1 MIRLRPK
8 PPQGRGRA
16 PRSRPSVLLILAALL
31 AASGAIRIGDGVG
44 QALAETAGE
53 APVSGTAAR
62 GAGEAAAEG
71 ADAVQPETDGTQA
84 AAGPVAAAPGEQAAA
99 DGAQGCTADPGTAAM
114 LTAIKARNDG
124 LDRREARIA
133 DRERAVELAQTAI
146 EARLAALV
154 TAEEELAQTLTMADT
169 AAEEDVARLVAVYEN
184 MKPKDAIPVFAEM
197 DPDFAAGFLGR
208 MRADAA
214 AAVLSG
220 LDPKV
225 AYTISAILAGRNANA
240 PAN

>member
-1 MIRLRPK
+1 MMRIRSKASKRSVA
-8 PPQGRGRA
+8 G
-16 PRSRPSVLLILAALL
+16 PRRRPSVLLILAALL
-31 AASGAIRIGDGVG
+31 VASGAIRIGDGVG
-44 QALAETAGE
+44 QALAETAEE
-53 APVSGTAAR
+53 APVSEAAAH
-62 GAGEAAAEG
+62 GAGEAATEG
-71 ADAVQPETDGTQA
+71 ADAVQPETDGTEAAAPDKHA
-84 AAGPVAAAPGEQAAA
+84 AAG
-99 DGAQGCTADPGTAAM
+99 GAQGCTADPGTAAM
-114 LTAIKARNDG
+114 LAAIKDRNDG
-124 LDRREARIA
+124 LDQREARIA

-154 TAEEELAQTLTMADT
+154 TAEEELAQTITMADS
-169 AAEEDVARLVAVYEN
+169 AAEDDVARLVAVYEN

-240 PAN
+240 PVN

>member
-1 MIRLRPK
+1 MIHHRPTL
-8 PPQGRGRA
+8 PQGRVN
-16 PRSRPSVLLILAALL
+16 RPSRRPGVLLILAALL
-31 AASGAIRIGDGVG
+31 AASAAIRIGDGVG
-44 QALAETAGE
+44 EAFAQTAAE
-53 APVSGTAAR
+53 APVADAATDGTR
-62 GAGEAAAEG
+62 VAGERALGCAGSARPEAGGTRAAADERAAAEQ
-71 ADAVQPETDGTQA
+71 V
-84 AAGPVAAAPGEQAAA
+84 
-99 DGAQGCTADPGTAAM
+99 QGCAADPGTAAM
-114 LTAIKARNDG
+114 LAAIRDRNDG

-133 DRERAVELAQTAI
+133 DRERAVDVARTAI
-146 EARLAALV
+146 EARLAVLTA
-154 TAEEELAQTLTMADT
+154 AEEELARTVAMADS
-169 AAEEDVARLVAVYEN
+169 AAEEDVTRLVAVYEN

-240 PAN
+240 PVN

>member
-1 MIRLRPK
+1 MRGPRRRP
-8 PPQGRGRA
+8 GA
-16 PRSRPSVLLILAALL
+16 LLVLAGLL
-31 AASGAIRIGDGVG
+31 AASGAIRIGDGIG

-53 APVSGTAAR
+53 AAVSEGTAQ
-62 GAGEAAAEG
+62 GAGAAGEPPVEDSDPARLE
-71 ADAVQPETDGTQA
+71 PDGTPA
-84 AAGPVAAAPGEQAAA
+84 VAETVAAVPDERSAA
-99 DGAQGCTADPGTAAM
+99 DQTRGCTADPGTAAL
-114 LTAIKARNDG
+114 LTAIRDRNDV

-133 DRERAVELAQTAI
+133 DRESAVELAQVAI
-146 EARLAALV
+146 EGRLAALV
-154 TAEEELAQTLTMADT
+154 AAEEELARTLTMADS
-169 AAEEDVARLVAVYEN
+169 AAEEDVTRLVAVYEN

-240 PAN
+240 PVN

>member
-1 MIRLRPK
+1 MIGVRPR
-8 PPQGRGRA
+8 PRQGRVSGPRGR
-16 PRSRPSVLLILAALL
+16 PGVLLILAGLL

-44 QALAETAGE
+44 QALAETAKE
-53 APVSGTAAR
+53 AQAS
-62 GAGEAAAEG
+62 EAAALGSAG
-71 ADAVQPETDGTQA
+71 ADEGDHGTLMEPA
-84 AAGPVAAAPGEQAAA
+84 AAEAAA
-99 DGAQGCTADPGTAAM
+99 DAHASAEQVKGCAADPGTEAL
-114 LTAIKARNDG
+114 LTAIRDRNDG

-133 DRERAVELAQTAI
+133 DRERAVDVAQTAI
-146 EARLAALV
+146 EARLAAL
-154 TAEEELAQTLTMADT
+154 TAAEEELARTVAVVDS

-240 PAN
+240 PVN

>member
-16 PRSRPSVLLILAALL
+16 PRRRPGVLLILAALL

-53 APVSGTAAR
+53 APVSEAAAP
-62 GAGEAAAEG
+62 GAGEAATAGADGAQPEMDVTEATAPDEHAA
-71 ADAVQPETDGTQA
+71 ADAVQS
-84 AAGPVAAAPGEQAAA
+84 
-99 DGAQGCTADPGTAAM
+99 CTADPGTAEM
-114 LTAIKARNDG
+114 LAAIKARNDG
-124 LDRREARIA
+124 LDQREARIA

-154 TAEEELAQTLTMADT
+154 TAEEELARTLTMADS

-208 MRADAA
+208 MRADSA

-240 PAN
+240 PVD